1 MKLAVD
7 FPQNVT
13 FFVKH
18 NLACVAGGISVG
30 VLYCLGGGAA
40 RRVGTSQ
47 FEIPPA
53 TIHEYFE

>member
-13 FFVKH
+13 FFKY

-30 VLYCLGGGAA
+30 VLYCLGGGAT
-40 RRVGTSQ
+40 RKVGTSQ
-47 FEIPPA
+47 FEIPHA
-53 TIHEYFE
+53 TIRGYFQ

>member
-1 MKLAVD
+1 MKLATD

-13 FFVKH
+13 FFKH
-18 NLACVAGGISVG
+18 NLACIAGRKSVG

-40 RRVGTSQ
+40 RRVGTSH

-53 TIHEYFE
+53 TVRGYFE